1 MPKRGRNVAHEQ
13 GTITFLHTMPM
24 VGVISLAWCEMAFE
38 ANEGGRG
45 DDGYTCCRNMLSPS

>member
-13 GTITFLHTMPM
+13 GTITFLDTMPT
-24 VGVISLAWCEMAFE
+24 VGIVSLAWREMAFE

-45 DDGYTCCRNMLSPS
+45 DDG